1 MNNLNNIINFNFKKR
16 NVVLRVD
23 YNVPLKNKEIK
34 DTIRIDKTME
44 TINFLFKKD
53 INNLIIISHLGR
65 PGGKIV
71 PDLTLMPIFNYLKS
85 YIPSLK
91 FLNLDECLNNIS
103 DYHKKVIL
111 LENIRF
117 YPEEER
123 KSDNDKID
131 IFEKK
136 LAKLGEIFVNDAF
149 GTSHRN
155 HCSVIGK
162 YFKFKF
168 HGFLIKKE
176 LTKLES
182 LKNNIK
188 RPFTCILGGA
198 KVNDKIKLIYNLLDN
213 VDNILIGG
221 GMAFTFLKIRD
232 NINIGSSLYDSDSEA
247 EVKKILLK
255 AQEKNVKIYLP
266 VDFMTSDK
274 ISDHANISYSTL
286 KDGIRDGYM
295 GLDIGMLTTINF
307 GKIIINSKTILWNGP
322 MGVFELEKF
331 STGSRM
337 ISDSLIKLSEQQVL
351 SSEIIIAGGDT
362 IFCFKK
368 NYFCAPFIYLSTGGG
383 STLKYLEGSKMPGID
398 EISNY
403 KNEL

>member
-1 MNNLNNIINFNFKKR
+1 M
-16 NVVLRVD
+16 
-23 YNVPLKNKEIK
+23 
-34 DTIRIDKTME
+34 
-44 TINFLFKKD
+44 
-53 INNLIIISHLGR
+53 
-65 PGGKIV
+65 
-71 PDLTLMPIFNYLKS
+71 
-85 YIPSLK
+85 
-91 FLNLDECLNNIS
+91 
-103 DYHKKVIL
+103 
-111 LENIRF
+111 ENIRF

-176 LTKLES
+176 LSKLKS
-182 LKNNIK
+182 LKDNIK

-198 KVNDKIKLIYNLLDN
+198 KVSDKIKLIYNLLDK

-274 ISDHANISYSTL
+274 ISDQANISYSTL

-295 GLDIGMLTTINF
+295 GLDVGMLTTINF

-337 ISDSLIKLSEQQVL
+337 ISDSLVKLSEQQVL

-368 NYFCAPFIYLSTGGG
+368 NCFCAPFIYLSTGGG

-398 EISNY
+398 KISNY

>member
-1 MNNLNNIINFNFKKR
+1 MNNLNNIINFNKR

-65 PGGKIV
+65 PDGKIV
-71 PDLTLMPIFNYLKS
+71 SDLTLMPIFNYLKN

-91 FLNLDECLNNIS
+91 FLNLDECLNNIC

-176 LTKLES
+176 LSKLKS
-182 LKNNIK
+182 LKDNIK

-198 KVNDKIKLIYNLLDN
+198 KVSDKIKLIYNLLDK

-232 NINIGSSLYDSDSEA
+232 NINIGNSLYDSNSEE
-247 EVKKILLK
+247 EVKKILIK
-255 AQEKNVKIYLP
+255 ADEKNVKIYLP
-266 VDFMTSDK
+266 VDFMTGDK
-274 ISDHANISYSTL
+274 ISDQANISYSTL

-295 GLDIGMLTTINF
+295 GLDVGMLTTINF

-337 ISDSLIKLSEQQVL
+337 ISDSLVKLSEQQVL

-368 NYFCAPFIYLSTGGG
+368 NCFCAPFIYLSTGGG

-398 EISNY
+398 KISNY